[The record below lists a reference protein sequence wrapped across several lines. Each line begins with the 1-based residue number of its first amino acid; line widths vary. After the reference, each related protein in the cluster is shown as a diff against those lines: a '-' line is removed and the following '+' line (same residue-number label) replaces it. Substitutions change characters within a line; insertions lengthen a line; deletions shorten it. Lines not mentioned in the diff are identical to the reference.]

1 MEEKQKSVVKLR
13 IENKII
19 IGVSS
24 LILMTLIITSIVIFT
39 TPNEPKYQWYTNEMR
54 LHTIW
59 GRLTGEGI
67 TIAFLDS
74 GLSSEY
80 KNSFEDRI
88 VNPYNFV
95 LDNHNWYDSLGHG
108 TSMIVVA
115 SGNYND
121 IGIWGV
127 APKSK
132 IMPVIVTDDIGRTDG
147 NILARGIVYAV
158 ENGANIINI
167 SLGSQLSHSL
177 VEDAINYALDNG
189 VFVVASVGD
198 YSMNKVLYPAKYD
211 GVIAVQ
217 AQSKLGGKYVSAS
230 WGNEVDF
237 SIPGEQIM
245 SYSLEFRK
253 KQISNGSSI
262 STSIMSG
269 IIALLLEK
277 KDDYE
282 LLTNY
287 LNNYKSETTFLNVEN
302 LINNY

>member
-19 IGVSS
+19 IRVSS

-88 VNPYNFV
+88 GNPYNFV
-95 LDNHNWYDSLGHG
+95 LDNHNWYDTLGHG

-177 VEDAINYALDNG
+177 LEDAINYALDNG

-217 AQSKLGGKYVSAS
+217 AQSKVGGKYVSAS

>member
-177 VEDAINYALDNG
+177 VEDAINYALDTG